1 MNIKSLG
8 KSRLIKGMIIPPT
21 HVELIVVDHCNISCN
36 TCNHAS
42 PMMPSWFADPDTV
55 HRDFSILSKYY
66 RPKFV
71 KVLGG
76 EPLMH
81 KHLDAVIQAAR
92 ATGISDY
99 FKLTT
104 NGLLL
109 HKASDAIWEAVD
121 EVEISLYPGLTLA
134 EENIHLAMDKSEVFG
149 KKLTI
154 YYYEQFRSTFSLKGT
169 SDNAL
174 VNRIYAACKIANVW
188 GCHAVRDGFFHKCP
202 QSIYTAM
209 LTGKCE
215 STDRIPIVDSAAFQV
230 ALLEYVNSPVPLSAC
245 VHCVGTVGIHKSHG
259 LLPLNQ
265 MPADIDKPME
275 ELVDYDWLERS
286 LITQDTYDDCKIP
299 SRLGVTRALTK
310 HPTLQRLLRTFWPKI
325 LYHDFLCLSKP
336 PMRQSAAEACHKNLK
351 R

>member
-1 MNIKSLG
+1 MKSLG

-21 HVELIVVDHCNISCN
+21 HVELIAVDHCNISCN
-36 TCNHAS
+36 ICNHAS
-42 PMMPSWFADPDTV
+42 PLMPSWFADPDTI

-71 KVLGG
+71 KVIGG
-76 EPLMH
+76 EPLLH
-81 KHLDAVIQAAR
+81 NHLDAVIQAAR
-92 ATGISDY
+92 ATDISDY

-109 HKASDAIWEAVD
+109 HKATDAIWEAVD

-134 EENIHLAMDKSEVFG
+134 EKNIRLAMEKAEVFG

-154 YYYEQFRSTFSLKGT
+154 YYYEQFRETFSLKGT

-174 VNRIYAACKIANVW
+174 VNRVYAACKIANVW
-188 GCHAVRDGFFHKCP
+188 GCHAVRGGFFHKCP
-202 QSIYTAM
+202 QSIYAAM
-209 LTGKCE
+209 LTGKGE

-230 ALLEYVNSPVPLSAC
+230 ALLEYVNSAVPLSAC
-245 VHCVGTVGIHKSHG
+245 VNCVGTVGSYKTHA
-259 LLPLNQ
+259 LMPLNQ
-265 MPADIDKPME
+265 IPVDIDKPME

-299 SRLGVTRALTK
+299 SRLGVSRALIK
-310 HPTLQRLLRTFWPKI
+310 HPMLQRFYRTFWPKH
-325 LYHDFLCLSKP
+325 LYHDFLVLSKP
-336 PMRQSAAEACHKNLK
+336 PVRQSAAKTHQK
-351 R
+351 RPK